1 MGMKYKYSHWCSTPI
16 DRSGL
21 RDIVHELEQI
31 ASQVDSGQPIKI
43 TVTSSKNI
51 TIELPPEQFS
61 EFVAI
66 MKFTLNED

>member
-1 MGMKYKYSHWCSTPI
+1 MGPKSKYSHWCSTPI

-21 RDIVHELEQI
+21 QDIVHELEQI
-31 ASQVDSGQPIKI
+31 VSQADSRQPIKI
-43 TVTSSKNI
+43 TVTGSKNI
-51 TIELPPEQFS
+51 TVELPLEQFS